1 MFPFNFSTL
10 DSRHV
15 TGEQVVYWKRHHSF
29 VRQITEYFN
38 KSIQW
43 DINVNTWRGRMLEGP
58 VVARRTATLSTTT
71 WHTVNLHCS
80 VLHEMLCS
88 LECVKRVCRSV
99 KDCDVFCVT
108 VVFVEELEFCQQSYS
123 QGHFSVYQHLN
134 DLNSERSEVKD
145 FKVLRYNLIKKDI
158 L

>member
-15 TGEQVVYWKRHHSF
+15 TGEQLVYWKRHHSYG
-29 VRQITEYFN
+29 RQITKYF
-38 KSIQW
+38 KKFIQW
-43 DINVNTWRGRMLEGP
+43 DINENMWRGRMVEGP
-58 VVARRTATLSTTT
+58 VVSRRTATLSSTI

-88 LECVKRVCRSV
+88 LECVKWVCRSV
-99 KDCDVFCVT
+99 KDSDVFCVT
-108 VVFVEELEFCQQSYS
+108 FVFVEQLEFYQQSYS
-123 QGHFSVYQHLN
+123 QGRFRVYQHLN
-134 DLNSERSEVKD
+134 EVNSERSEVKD
-145 FKVLRYNLIKKDI
+145 FKVLRYNLIRKDI